1 MQVLLFSYPAISR
14 TICQS
19 FRCSSFEDG
28 TDEGAL
34 FLTADMSIGCKGD
47 TYSGMTA
54 YASLCV
60 LIYSVGIPLFL
71 WLKLFKW
78 RRELNPP
85 GYEDEDRAIKARMRN
100 KKMLADPLVSF
111 AIRLR
116 PHQWWYEVYTLA
128 KRFALTSLVLAFP
141 TLESYTVYVLAVAVC
156 ALLLDREWASHI
168 DKTVSSFN
176 HALNVQVLL
185 APLVC

>member
-1 MQVLLFSYPAISR
+1 
-14 TICQS
+14 
-19 FRCSSFEDG
+19 
-28 TDEGAL
+28 
-34 FLTADMSIGCKGD
+34 
-47 TYSGMTA
+47 
-54 YASLCV
+54 
-60 LIYSVGIPLFL
+60 
-71 WLKLFKW
+71 
-78 RRELNPP
+78 
-85 GYEDEDRAIKARMRN
+85 
-100 KKMLADPLVSF
+100 MLADPLVSF

-141 TLESYTVYVLAVAVC
+141 TLESYTVYVLATSVC

-185 APLVC
+185 APLVCYGNAATPRTRAPLLIQSNSTSPRPSICCSSTRSCSEVITRFSSALGFSRSTW